1 LGVESYEVDFWE
13 TGQHSAQRVIDSLG
27 SRAQAKV
34 YAVLAEMQTTP
45 RGLLRNLKKT
55 KQDQLWEYKA
65 RVPEGGLRVLFAYGK
80 GGKIWC
86 LGAFVK
92 RNDKE
97 GNKLLKHP
105 YEKLAI
111 AASQT

>member
-1 LGVESYEVDFWE
+1 MEHRCHVDLWE
-13 TGQHSAQRVIDSLG
+13 TPQHSAEKTILSL
-27 SRAQAKV
+27 SKPAQAKV
-34 YAVLAEMQTTP
+34 LALLSEM
-45 RGLLRNLKKT
+45 RSRDRIEIRNLKKT
-55 KQDQLWEYKA
+55 HQDQLWEYRA
-65 RVPEGGLRVLFAYGK
+65 RVPEGGLRVLFAFGLQGK
-80 GGKIWC
+80 VWC

-111 AASQT
+111 AASQR